1 MKPTKKSSQPEPA
14 QSDRLLKS
22 LLPVFPT
29 RDSDLL
35 TVKDFAH
42 RPRDLQTNR
51 LYAGLQRPR
60 SPYPPQ
66 SASFVYQLV
75 GVYRLAPRKYL
86 DVLYSARYSSRLLS
100 CSECRSYERSY
111 RPPGRHF
118 APNGQSLATPFLRLQ
133 IRNTAHRTVDTVR
146 LYFHAGCGSEIRPHN
161 SKHQYETN
169 EISHR

>member
-22 LLPVFPT
+22 LLPVIF
-29 RDSDLL
+29 
-35 TVKDFAH
+35 
-42 RPRDLQTNR
+42 RPVDREGLRTQARDLQTNR